1 MDMRVNRGARAR
13 LKPLAVCLAL
23 ALGVATGLGIVA
35 PNAEASDAAGPWQ
48 SFSRTKKTPSGR
60 SISRADRVAMR
71 GAASPA
77 SKPPARPSGGAS
89 VPVTNCNDEGAGSLR
104 DAVENIAVSGD
115 TVDMAGLNCSTITL
129 ISGAITTTEDDLTI
143 VGPGTDMNGV
153 TILAGHNSQI
163 FAHLG
168 SGTLTLEYL
177 TVTSGGKY
185 ATGDSSAL
193 GGCVFSYG
201 EVYLRDT
208 GVKYCV
214 AQTQGEGPARGGGVY
229 ATRGIAAVS
238 STISGNAVRGD
249 RGFPTGGGLYTP
261 GSLFMSYS
269 WIHSNEATQ
278 ATSQGVV
285 FGSGG
290 GVRIAGDVTM
300 LNSTL
305 SGNTAAAIAGAALTG
320 VNASSNLEITNT
332 TICDNYS
339 YDTLNGSGLSVGS
352 PIIIS
357 NSTIT
362 GNVAFNAIH
371 ITSGAGLYLDE
382 DAAATLQSTIISG
395 NSLYDGTTVVPDDI
409 GHSLYGGALIGG
421 ANNLVGHSTLP
432 LSLDTVVTSDP
443 GLGPLTTANGGPTP
457 TKTPLRDSLAINH
470 GNNVGDWPYDERGP
484 GFPRVIG
491 SSADIGAV
499 ESDVIFSNGFD

>member
-1 MDMRVNRGARAR
+1 M
-13 LKPLAVCLAL
+13 KPLVVGLVL
-23 ALGVATGLGIVA
+23 ALGAGYEPGVVASSAG
-35 PNAEASDAAGPWQ
+35 ASESTATQ
-48 SFSRTKKTPSGR
+48 RSFVLAKETPR
-60 SISRADRVAMR
+60 ERRVAR
-71 GAASPA
+71 GGPQPMLSAAPFA
-77 SKPPARPSGGAS
+77 MKPPAQPGAGVS
-89 VPVTNCNDEGAGSLR
+89 VPVTNCDDEGAGSLR

-115 TVDMAGLNCSTITL
+115 TVDMTGLNCSTITL
-129 ISGAITTTEDDLTI
+129 ISGAITTTVDDLTI
-143 VGPGTDMNGV
+143 LGPGTDMNGV

-177 TVTSGGKY
+177 TVTNGGKY
-185 ATGDSSAL
+185 ATGDSSAS

-201 EVYLRDT
+201 SVYLRDT

-214 AQTQGEGPARGGGVY
+214 AQTQGAGTARGGGVY
-229 ATRGIAAVS
+229 ARTGIAAVS

-249 RGFPTGGGLYTP
+249 RSPPTGGGLYTP
-261 GSLFMSYS
+261 GALSMNYS
-269 WIHSNEATQ
+269 WVHSNEATQ

-290 GVRIAGDVTM
+290 GLWVLGDVNI
-300 LNSTL
+300 LNSTI
-305 SGNTAAAIAGAALTG
+305 SGNTAAVIAGAYVAG
-320 VNASSNLEITNT
+320 VTASSNLEITNS

-339 YDTLNGSGLSVGS
+339 YASPFGSGLLVNS

-362 GNVAFNAIH
+362 GNVARNSIN
-371 ITSGAGLYLDE
+371 IISGAGLYLGE
-382 DAAATLQSTIISG
+382 YAAATLQSTIVSG
-395 NSLYDGTTVVPDDI
+395 NSFYDGTTFLPDDI
-409 GHSLYGGALIGG
+409 GHSLYGGALVGG

-432 LSLDTVVTSDP
+432 LSLDTIVTSDP
-443 GLGPLTTANGGPTP
+443 GLGPLTTGNGGPTP
-457 TKTPLRDSLAINH
+457 TKAPLRDSLAINH
-470 GNNVGDWPYDERGP
+470 GNNVSDKPYDQRGP

-491 SSADIGAV
+491 PFADIGAV